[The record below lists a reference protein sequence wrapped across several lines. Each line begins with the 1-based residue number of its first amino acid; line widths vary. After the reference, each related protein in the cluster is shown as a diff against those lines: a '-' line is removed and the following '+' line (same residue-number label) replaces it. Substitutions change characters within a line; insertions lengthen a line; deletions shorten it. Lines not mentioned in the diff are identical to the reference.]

1 MTTNLQVDRP
11 SSSSV
16 PVLDRRMA
24 LALLGLLVLVG
35 ALAGVI
41 RLLMGLGATT
51 NLSDTYSWGIWIGF
65 DFTLI
70 AFAGAGFT
78 IAALAHVLRQHQYH
92 DAVRPA
98 ILAGFIGYVA
108 VLLLLVLDLGRPD
121 RFYNF
126 LLFWNPHSPL
136 FEISWCIILYT
147 TVLFIETSP
156 FLLERLR
163 LKRLLGLTGK
173 IMLVVA
179 IAGVTLSSLH
189 QSTLG
194 TLYLNMPYRLHA
206 LWFAPL
212 LPLLFF
218 VSAVMAGLSM
228 AALTYLLATRIAR
241 RETKPEIVRGLA
253 TLAGWAGV
261 VYLALKLGDLLISG
275 ELHLI
280 FDRRR
285 LQRLVVDRGR
295 HRPYPADHPA
305 VCALFPQASLGSGR
319 RPAPD
324 AFRRADEPLQRHDVR
339 PDPAARCNLLTPPD
353 GVALHAWRVGR
364 RRPRLG
370 DRHPPP
376 CDLRQQGRQAR
387 LNPLDNH
394 RLAKT

>member
-136 FEISWCIILYT
+136 FEVSWCILLYT

-206 LWFAPL
+206 LWFAPI

-228 AALTYLLATRIAR
+228 AVLTYVLATRIAR
-241 RETKPEIVRGLA
+241 REAKPEIVRGLA
-253 TLAGWAGV
+253 TLAGWAGLI
-261 VYLALKLGDLLISG
+261 YLALKLGDLLFSG
-275 ELHLI
+275 ELSLI
-280 FDRRR
+280 FNAGAYSAWWWIEVGIGLILPISLLFVPMLRKRPWVPVVAPILMLFGVLMNRFNATMFGQILPPGASYSPHLLEWLSTLGVLAAGVLAWVIGIR
-285 LQRLVVDRGR
+285 LLVIFDSK
-295 HRPYPADHPA
+295 YDK
-305 VCALFPQASLGSGR
+305 
-319 RPAPD
+319 
-324 AFRRADEPLQRHDVR
+324 
-339 PDPAARCNLLTPPD
+339 
-353 GVALHAWRVGR
+353 HA
-364 RRPRLG
+364 
-370 DRHPPP
+370 
-376 CDLRQQGRQAR
+376 
-387 LNPLDNH
+387 
-394 RLAKT
+394 